1 MKVSICYEHGLNI
14 VVKSAIY
21 HAILKRYL
29 ISFQF
34 SCATLYVPDFPTF
47 LECMWVG
54 FSECSKSSL
63 GDQMRRV
70 YTMSVTTDD
79 GNSYGV
85 WVRYDEESCGIRYG
99 SVR

>member
-14 VVKSAIY
+14 VVKSAVH

-29 ISFQF
+29 ISLQF
-34 SCATLYVPDFPTF
+34 GCATFYVPDFPAF

-54 FSECSKSSL
+54 FGECSKRSL
-63 GDQMRRV
+63 AEQMRRV
-70 YTMSVTTDD
+70 YTISVHTDD
-79 GNSYGV
+79 GNYYGL
-85 WVRYDEESCGIRYG
+85 WVRYDEDYNGLRYG